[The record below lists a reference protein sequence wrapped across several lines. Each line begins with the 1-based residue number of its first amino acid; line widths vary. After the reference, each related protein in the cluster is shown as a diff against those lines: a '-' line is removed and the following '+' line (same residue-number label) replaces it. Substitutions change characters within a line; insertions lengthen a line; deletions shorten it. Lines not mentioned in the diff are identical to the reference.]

1 MKLSLSIATWKYD
14 KSWVYSITYDEAL
27 VELDQYVI
35 PNHLEFGIPGHVEV
49 VAGHMGKIRELG
61 QSSFNGFH
69 HRSGEELRELIDMG
83 WGVGCHSWSHG
94 MVMDDY
100 ERELLKSK
108 ETIEEAIGKPVT
120 IYTAP
125 GSNANMTDDILAK
138 AREYGYLGAFGISDN
153 INYPDSDDLLWMNRV
168 ALHELFSSTFHSVYD
183 PYKRI
188 RQAQENHGWIA
199 DYCHCPLPVPLHM
212 YKDCT
217 ADHHRERFA
226 TITAE
231 GKAECW
237 YANPDDVVDYRYMR
251 HHSHLEEEHPGK
263 YRVRID
269 SLPEQVQLHHL
280 TFRVEGNC
288 VPEAL
293 NVHVD
298 GIPVQAVPS
307 YGGAAAFTAPVHDGT
322 TILVKTGV
330 WRPL

>member
-1 MKLSLSIATWKYD
+1 MTTSLSIATWKYD

-35 PNHLEFGIPGHVEV
+35 PHHLEFGIPGHVEV
-49 VAGHMGKIRELG
+49 VAGHMGKMRELG
-61 QSSFNGFH
+61 LSSFNGLH
-69 HRSGEELRELIDMG
+69 HRSGQQLKELMEMG

-94 MVMDDY
+94 MVMDDPVT
-100 ERELLKSK
+100 ELLTAKQ
-108 ETIEEAIGKPVT
+108 TIEDAIGKAVT
-120 IYTAP
+120 IYSAP
-125 GSNANMTDDILAK
+125 GSNANMTDEILDRV
-138 AREYGYLGAFGISDN
+138 REYGYLGAFGISDN
-153 INYPDSDDLLWMNRV
+153 INYPDPDDLLWLNRV
-168 ALHELFSSTFHSVYD
+168 TLHELFSSTFHSVYD
-183 PYKRI
+183 AHKRI

-226 TITAE
+226 TVTAE

-251 HHSHLEEEHPGK
+251 RHSRVESSQSPGD
-263 YRVRID
+263 YTVRVE
-269 SLPEQVQLHHL
+269 SLPEQVQLRDL

-293 NVHVD
+293 TVLVD
-298 GIPVQAVPS
+298 GVVTPAVPS
-307 YGGAAAFTAPVHDGT
+307 HGAAIFTVAVKDGT
-322 TILVKTGV
+322 KINITPKRQL
-330 WRPL
+330 